1 MPHQRPYEVKY
12 SRKPVGLGAPSLL
25 LVTLLFL
32 RLPPPATGSGR
43 LRHRLKSAKG
53 GCTDIGWWFKSNKQN
68 QNKKDTRLDVLLF
81 WLSLLDLNQ
90 RYNLIFFKR
99 LFNKHP

>member
-32 RLPPPATGSGR
+32 RLPASATGGGR
-43 LRHRLKSAKG
+43 LRHRLKSARG
-53 GCTDIGWWFKSNKQN
+53 GCTAGGRWDKASRE
-68 QNKKDTRLDVLLF
+68 KKAKRKAGQKTCFSF

-90 RYNLIFFKR
+90 R
-99 LFNKHP
+99 PTD